1 MKVIIIAAIAAN
13 GVVGRKRKPCPV
25 CGGSGVTSEPHEPA
39 YVNPRDCPG
48 CCKGC
53 LGLHTVPANDLP
65 WGRAYPEDLA
75 RFKATTMGHAVIA
88 GRVTAEGMGKAW
100 PLKGRTNCVVSG
112 SMYIESLRRAVETRD
127 DWKTGKGPVFPW
139 LHGPG
144 YILGKTL
151 HEVIERLSGHGSRDD
166 DRAYVIGGP
175 RLWREAL
182 PIADEL
188 DLTLIDAKHDG
199 DALFPWTF
207 HQSETHLK
215 LEDRVTSEMPQ
226 LLFECVFREPCPTN
240 DELTFTRWCRR

>member
-1 MKVIIIAAIAAN
+1 M
-13 GVVGRKRKPCPV
+13 PP
-25 CGGSGVTSEPHEPA
+25 GSA
-39 YVNPRDCPG
+39 CRRD
-48 CCKGC
+48 
-53 LGLHTVPANDLP
+53 
-65 WGRAYPEDLA
+65 
-75 RFKATTMGHAVIA
+75 
-88 GRVTAEGMGKAW
+88 
-100 PLKGRTNCVVSG
+100 
-112 SMYIESLRRAVETRD
+112 
-127 DWKTGKGPVFPW
+127 VF
-139 LHGPG
+139 
-144 YILGKTL
+144 I
-151 HEVIERLSGHGSRDD
+151 
-166 DRAYVIGGP
+166 IGGP